1 MILNC
6 LLSVKA
12 FFSKEKAFYQS
23 IKNIFG
29 FYPGN
34 IFLYKLAFR
43 HRSAAIEKYNGVKLN
58 NERLEYLGDAILGAI
73 VAQLLFKKFPLKDE
87 GFLTSMRSKIVSRT
101 ALNKLSQKL
110 GIDQFITADTDSNK
124 QFKSINGDAFEAFV
138 GALYLDKG
146 YDFTADILVNRIILV
161 HYNLEELETTEIN
174 HKSALL
180 EHCQKEKIELEF
192 RLVNEIGVGYRKQ
205 FEVEVFIDGEAK
217 EKAVDYSIKGAEKLA
232 AEKVYNLLHP
242 EETTAE

>member
-1 MILNC
+1 MISNN

-12 FFSKEKAFYQS
+12 YFSKEKAFYQS

-58 NERLEYLGDAILGAI
+58 NERLEYLGDAILGAV
-73 VAQLLFKKFPLKDE
+73 VAELLFKKFPLKDE
-87 GFLTSMRSKIVSRT
+87 GFLTAMRSKIVSRS

-110 GIDQFITADTDSNK
+110 GLRTLITADTDGNK

-146 YDFTADILVNRIILV
+146 YNFTSKILLDRIINV
-161 HYNLEELETTEIN
+161 HFDIEELQNTVTS

-180 EHCQKEKIELEF
+180 EYCQKEKLELEF
-192 RLVNEIGVGYRKQ
+192 RVINEIGIGYKKQ
-205 FEVEVFIDGEAK
+205 FEVEIFINGKSKD
-217 EKAVDYSIKGAEKLA
+217 KAIDFSIKGAERLA
-232 AEKVYNLLHP
+232 SEKVYNQLVP
-242 EETTAE
+242 EV

>member
-1 MILNC
+1 MIYNI

-12 FFSKEKAFYQS
+12 HFSKERAFYQS

-43 HRSAAIEKYNGVKLN
+43 HRSAAIKKYNGVKLN
-58 NERLEYLGDAILGAI
+58 NERLEYLGDAILGAV
-73 VAQLLFKKFPLKDE
+73 VADFLFKKFPLKDE
-87 GFLTSMRSKIVSRT
+87 GFLTGMRSKIVSRS

-110 GIDQFITADTDSNK
+110 GINSLITADTDKNK

-146 YDFTADILVNRIILV
+146 YDFTSKVIIQRIIAV
-161 HYNLEELETTEIN
+161 HFDLEELQNTEIS

-180 EHCQKEKIELEF
+180 EYCQKEKLDLEF
-192 RLVNEIGVGYRKQ
+192 RVIGELGTGYKKQ
-205 FEVEVFIDGEAK
+205 FEVEVYINGEAK
-217 EKAVDYSIKGAEKLA
+217 DKAVDFSIKGAEKLA
-232 AEKVYNLLHP
+232 AEKVYTQLH
-242 EETTAE
+242 TKA

>member
-1 MILNC
+1 MIYNI
-6 LLSVKA
+6 LLSIKA
-12 FFSKEKAFYQS
+12 HFSKERVFYQS

-43 HRSAAIEKYNGVKLN
+43 HRSAAIKKYNGVKLN
-58 NERLEYLGDAILGAI
+58 NERLEYLGDAILGAV
-73 VAQLLFKKFPLKDE
+73 VADFLFKKFPLKDE
-87 GFLTSMRSKIVSRT
+87 GFLTGMRSKIVSRS

-110 GIDQFITADTDSNK
+110 GINSLITADTDKNK

-146 YDFTADILVNRIILV
+146 YDFTSKVIIQRIIAV
-161 HYNLEELETTEIN
+161 HFDLEELQNTEIS

-180 EHCQKEKIELEF
+180 EYCQKEKLDLEF
-192 RLVNEIGVGYRKQ
+192 RVIGELGTGYKKQ
-205 FEVEVFIDGEAK
+205 FEVEVYINGEAK
-217 EKAVDYSIKGAEKLA
+217 DKAVDFSIKGAEKLA
-232 AEKVYNLLHP
+232 AEKVYTQLH
-242 EETTAE
+242 TKA

>member
-1 MILNC
+1 MISNY

-12 FFSKEKAFYQS
+12 YFSSDREFYQS

-43 HRSAAIEKYNGVKLN
+43 HRSAAIKKYNGVKLN

-73 VAQLLFKKFPLKDE
+73 VANYLFKKFPLKDE
-87 GFLTSMRSKIVSRT
+87 GFLTAMRSKIVSRS

-110 GIDQFITADTDSNK
+110 GITALITADTDTNK

-138 GALYLDKG
+138 GALFLDKG
-146 YDFTADILVNRIILV
+146 YDFTSKILTDRIINV
-161 HYNLEELETTEIN
+161 HFDVEELQNTEIS

-180 EHCQKEKIELEF
+180 EYCQKEKLDLEF
-192 RLVNEIGVGYRKQ
+192 RLINEFGIGYKKQ
-205 FEVEVFIDGEAK
+205 FEVEIFINNETKG
-217 EKAVDYSIKGAEKLA
+217 KAIDFSIKGAEKLA
-232 AEKVYNLLHP
+232 AEKAYNKLVP
-242 EETTAE
+242 EV

>member
-1 MILNC
+1 MIQNT

-12 FFSKEKAFYQS
+12 FFSSEKAFYQN

-43 HRSAAIEKYNGVKLN
+43 HRSAAVEKYNGVKLN

-73 VAQLLFKKFPLKDE
+73 VAEYLFRKFPLRDE
-87 GFLTSMRSKIVSRT
+87 GFLTGMRSKIVSRS

-110 GIDQFITADTDSNK
+110 GINALITADTDINK

-146 YDFTADILVNRIILV
+146 YGFTSKILIERIISV
-161 HYNLEELETTEIN
+161 HFDIEMLETTEIN
-174 HKSALL
+174 HKSTLL
-180 EHCQKEKIELEF
+180 EYCQKEKLDIEF
-192 RLVNEIGVGYRKQ
+192 RVINELGIGYKKQ
-205 FEVEVFIDGEAK
+205 FEVGVFINGEAK
-217 EKAVDYSIKGAEKLA
+217 EKAIDFSIKGAEKLA
-232 AEKVYNLLHP
+232 AEKVYNLLFP
-242 EETTAE
+242 EEL

>member
-1 MILNC
+1 MISNI

-12 FFSKEKAFYQS
+12 YFSKEKAFYQS

-43 HRSAAIEKYNGVKLN
+43 HRSAAIKKYKGVKLN
-58 NERLEYLGDAILGAI
+58 NERLEYLGDAVLGAI
-73 VAQLLFKKFPLKDE
+73 IADYLFKKFPLKDE
-87 GFLTSMRSKIVSRT
+87 GFLTAMRSKIVSRS

-110 GIDQFITADTDSNK
+110 GINTLITADTNKNK

-146 YDFTADILVNRIILV
+146 YNFTSKILLQRIVGV
-161 HYNLEELETTEIN
+161 HFDLDELENTEIS

-180 EHCQKEKIELEF
+180 EYCQKEKLDLEF
-192 RLVNEIGVGYRKQ
+192 RLINEHGTGYKKQ
-205 FEVEVFIDGEAK
+205 FEIEVYINGQVK
-217 EKAVDYSIKGAEKLA
+217 EKAIDFSIKGAEKLA
-232 AEKVYNLLHP
+232 AEKVFVKLNRG
-242 EETTAE
+242 T

>member
-1 MILNC
+1 LITNC
-6 LLSVKA
+6 LFSVKA
-12 FFSKEKAFYQS
+12 YFSDERAFFQA

-43 HRSAAIEKYNGVKLN
+43 HRSAAIKKYNGVKLN

-73 VAQLLFKKFPLKDE
+73 VADFLFKKFPLKDE
-87 GFLTSMRSKIVSRT
+87 GFLTAMRSKIVSRS

-110 GIDQFITADTDSNK
+110 GINSLITADTDNNK

-146 YDFTADILVNRIILV
+146 YRFTYKIILERIVAV
-161 HYNLEELETTEIN
+161 HFDLEELQNTEIS

-180 EHCQKEKIELEF
+180 EYCQKEKFDIEF
-192 RLVNEIGVGYRKQ
+192 RVINEIGAGYKKQ
-205 FEVEVFIDGEAK
+205 FEVEIYINGEAK
-217 EKAVDYSIKGAEKLA
+217 EKAIDFSIKGAEKLV
-232 AEKVYNLLHP
+232 AEKVFLQINP
-242 EETTAE
+242 TN

>member
-1 MILNC
+1 MISNY
-6 LLSVKA
+6 LLPVKA
-12 FFSKEKAFYQS
+12 YFSKERAFYQS

-43 HRSAAIEKYNGVKLN
+43 HRSAAIKKYNGVKLN
-58 NERLEYLGDAILGAI
+58 NERLEYLGDAILGAV
-73 VAQLLFKKFPLKDE
+73 VAEFLFKKFPLKDE
-87 GFLTSMRSKIVSRT
+87 GFLTSMRSKIVSRS

-110 GIDQFITADTDSNK
+110 GLNALITADTDNNK

-146 YDFTADILVNRIILV
+146 YDFTSKILLERIIGV
-161 HYNLEELETTEIN
+161 HFDIEELENTEIS

-180 EHCQKEKIELEF
+180 EYCQKEKLELEF
-192 RLVNEIGVGYRKQ
+192 RVINEIGAGYKKQ
-205 FEVEVFIDGEAK
+205 FEVEAFINGESKAK
-217 EKAVDYSIKGAEKLA
+217 AIDFSIKGAERLA
-232 AEKVYNLLHP
+232 AEKAYYQIIP
-242 EETTAE
+242 SA

>member
-1 MILNC
+1 LISSY

-12 FFSKEKAFYQS
+12 FFSKERAFYQS

-43 HRSAAIEKYNGVKLN
+43 HRSAAIKKYNGVKLN
-58 NERLEYLGDAILGAI
+58 NERLEYLGDAILGAVI
-73 VAQLLFKKFPLKDE
+73 AEFLFKKFPLKDE
-87 GFLTSMRSKIVSRT
+87 GFLTSMRSKIVSRS

-110 GIDQFITADTDSNK
+110 GLNALITADTDNNK

-146 YDFTADILVNRIILV
+146 YDFTSKILLERIIGV
-161 HYNLEELETTEIN
+161 HFDIEDLQNTEIS

-180 EHCQKEKIELEF
+180 EFCQKEKLELEF
-192 RLVNEIGVGYRKQ
+192 RVINEIGTGYKKQ
-205 FEVEVFIDGEAK
+205 FEVEATINGESKAKAIDF
-217 EKAVDYSIKGAEKLA
+217 SIKGAEKLA
-232 AEKVYNLLHP
+232 AEKAFNQLNI
-242 EETTAE
+242 EE

>member
-1 MILNC
+1 MIYNS

-12 FFSKEKAFYQS
+12 YFSKERAFYQS

-43 HRSAAIEKYNGVKLN
+43 HRSAGIKKYNGVKLN

-73 VAQLLFKKFPLKDE
+73 VADYLFKKFPLKDE
-87 GFLTSMRSKIVSRT
+87 GFLTGMRSKIVSRS

-110 GIDQFITADTDSNK
+110 GINSLITADTDKNK

-146 YDFTADILVNRIILV
+146 YRFTSEIILQRIIAV
-161 HYNLEELETTEIN
+161 HFDLEELQNTEIS

-180 EHCQKEKIELEF
+180 EYCQKEKREIEF
-192 RLVNEIGVGYRKQ
+192 RVINEIGTGYKKQ
-205 FEVEVFIDGEAK
+205 FEVEIYINGEAK
-217 EKAVDYSIKGAEKLA
+217 EKAIDFSIKGAEKLA
-232 AEKVYNLLHP
+232 SEKVFVQMN
-242 EETTAE
+242 TKS

>member
-1 MILNC
+1 MIFKN
-6 LLSVKA
+6 LLSIRA
-12 FFSKEKAFYQS
+12 YLSKDKAFYQS

-29 FYPGN
+29 FVPHN

-43 HRSAAIEKYNGVKLN
+43 HRSAAIKKYNGVKLN

-73 VAQLLFKKFPLKDE
+73 IADFLFKKFPLKDE
-87 GFLTSMRSKIVSRT
+87 GFLTSMRSKIVSRA

-110 GIDQFITADTDSNK
+110 GLNALITADTDHHK

-146 YDFTADILVNRIILV
+146 YNFTSKIILERIV
-161 HYNLEELETTEIN
+161 AIHYDIEELQHTEIS

-180 EHCQKEKIELEF
+180 EHCQKEKLELEF
-192 RLVNEIGVGYRKQ
+192 KLVNEIGSGYKKQ
-205 FEVEVFIDGEAK
+205 FEVEIFIDGESK
-217 EKAVDYSIKGAEKLA
+217 GKAQDFSIKGAEKLA
-232 AEKVYNLLHP
+232 SEKVFNQLNS
-242 EETTAE
+242 TDK